1 MRLVLYSVLLLAL
14 VLLGFTCYSTYAY
27 RTPRDY
33 AEQTILIPPGT
44 GARGVVAQLHT
55 AGLVPPLPVMAIPLL
70 ASQQHT
76 ALKAGEY
83 FFRTGMS
90 PAQMIAT
97 IARGDVVVHKLTIPE
112 GWNSVAVRAAL
123 MNESL
128 LAGDLPPVIA
138 EGSVLPDT
146 VHFTRGEA
154 RSNVLTRMQLAQQ
167 VLLAQL
173 WNTRD
178 PAIPITTPEE
188 AVILA
193 SVVEKETGV
202 AGERAQIAG
211 VFTNRLRLGMKLQS
225 DPTVVYGIELAQGGA
240 PMGRALTRA
249 DLQRDTPHNSYTRAG
264 LPPTPICNPGRAA
277 LAAVMRPAA
286 TDALYFVATGQG
298 GHHFSATLDGHNQNV
313 ASYRQVINPVAAK
326 PAVKGKPARPTP
338 VKKRNARR
346 KK

>member
-1 MRLVLYSVLLLAL
+1 MRMRFVVYLVLVLA
-14 VLLGFTCYSTYAY
+14 VGLLGFTCYSTYAY
-27 RTPRDY
+27 RTARDY
-33 AEQTILIPPGT
+33 EAQTILIPPGT
-44 GARGVVAQLHT
+44 GARGVVAQLHE
-55 AGLVPPLPVMAIPLL
+55 AGLVPPLPVMVIPLL

-83 FFRTGMS
+83 FFRTGMT

-112 GWNSVAVRAAL
+112 GWNSWQVRAAL
-123 MNESL
+123 MLEPL
-128 LAGDLPPVIA
+128 LAGALPPVIA

-146 VHFTRGEA
+146 MHFTRGEA
-154 RSNVLTRMQLAQQ
+154 RSDVLARMQLAQQ
-167 VLLAQL
+167 VALTQL
-173 WNTRD
+173 WSTRD
-178 PAIPITTPEE
+178 PSIPIATPEE

-202 AGERAQIAG
+202 ASEREQIAG

-225 DPTVVYGIELAQGGA
+225 DPTVVYGVELAQGGV
-240 PMGRALTRA
+240 PMGRALTRG
-249 DLQRDTPHNSYTRAG
+249 DLQRDTPHNSYTRMG

-277 LAAVMRPAA
+277 LAAALRPAA

-298 GHHFSATLDGHNQNV
+298 GHHFSATLEGHNQNV
-313 ASYRQVINPVAAK
+313 AAYRQWINPGAAK
-326 PAVKGKPARPTP
+326 PVAPTVTKKVKRK
-338 VKKRNARR
+338 R